1 MMIEECV
8 MCVLFCVSVSSSSSS
23 SQTEISAGRSVTLF
37 CQLYSY
43 SYTGVSCDDQI
54 RSEGIE
60 LFWVNQAGVKLKIS
74 DSRYQILFS
83 SGHCIITLTTTLL
96 NEDHNREWRCN
107 VTHRDQVKSSVT
119 YTVKSSGQKTIS
131 SISY

>member
-1 MMIEECV
+1 MLC
-8 MCVLFCVSVSSSSSS
+8 CVSVSSSSSSS

-37 CQLYSY
+37 CQLYSFA
-43 SYTGVSCDDQI
+43 GVSCDNRI
-54 RSEGIE
+54 PSERIE

-74 DSRYQILFS
+74 DSRDQILLS
-83 SGHCIITLTTTLL
+83 SGHCIITLNTTLL
-96 NEDHNREWRCN
+96 NEDHNRKWRCN

>member
-1 MMIEECV
+1 MLC
-8 MCVLFCVSVSSSSSS
+8 CVSVSSASSSS

-43 SYTGVSCDDQI
+43 AGVSCDNWI
-54 RSEGIE
+54 SSEIIE
-60 LFWVNQAGVKLKIS
+60 LFWVNQASVKLKIS
-74 DSRYQILFS
+74 DSRYQILLS
-83 SGHCIITLTTTLL
+83 SGHCVITLTTTLL

-107 VTHRDQVKSSVT
+107 VTHGDQVKSSVT

>member
-1 MMIEECV
+1 MLC
-8 MCVLFCVSVSSSSSS
+8 CVSVSSASSSS

-43 SYTGVSCDDQI
+43 ARVSCDDWI
-54 RSEGIE
+54 RSERIE

-74 DSRYQILFS
+74 DSRYQIS
-83 SGHCIITLTTTLL
+83 ATGHCIITLTTTLL